1 LHLIA
6 LYTAALFNVATPN
19 KRVIFSAFNIIVL
32 KRFPLAPLVPATA
45 ADKNEIEEFQHT
57 DFLKNRLIQAC
68 LV

>member
-1 LHLIA
+1 M
-6 LYTAALFNVATPN
+6 ALFDMATP
-19 KRVIFSAFNIIVL
+19 KKSVVVCPLNIITP

-57 DFLKNRLIQAC
+57 DFLKNRSMQTC